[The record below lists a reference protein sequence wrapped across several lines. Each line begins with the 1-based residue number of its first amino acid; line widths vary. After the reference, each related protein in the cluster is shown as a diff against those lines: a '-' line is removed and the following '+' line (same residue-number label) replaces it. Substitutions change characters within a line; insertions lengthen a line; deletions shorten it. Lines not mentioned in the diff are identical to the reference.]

1 MTNKAINIILWNA
14 NGVNQHKHG
23 LLNFLNE
30 NKIHIAL
37 ITETHLTKS
46 IKFKLPGYSIYQAD
60 HLDHTAHAG
69 AVIAIF
75 TNIKHLLHYIN
86 T

>member
-1 MTNKAINIILWNA
+1 MTNKAINIIFWNT
-14 NGVNQHKHG
+14 NSVNQHKNE

-60 HLDHTAHAG
+60 HSHNTAHAG
-69 AVIAIF
+69 AAITIL
-75 TNIKHLLHYIN
+75 TNIKHSLHYIN
-86 T
+86 S